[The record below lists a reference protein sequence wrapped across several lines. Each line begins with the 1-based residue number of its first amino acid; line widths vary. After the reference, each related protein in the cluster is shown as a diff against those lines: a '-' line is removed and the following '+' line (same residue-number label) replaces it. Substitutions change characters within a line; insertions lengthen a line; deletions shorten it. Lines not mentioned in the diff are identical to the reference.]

1 MRSPFRF
8 LTALT
13 IASYMAFP
21 APVSA
26 AGSTSIVI
34 NEILTGTS
42 TGAGQEFVELYNNSN
57 QSIELGGW
65 RLEYKS
71 ATSANL
77 ASSWSKKT
85 ELSGVIKAR
94 GYYLAAPLEDY
105 PDADANWSSTLAAGG
120 GHVRLVDPD
129 GNTIDLVGYGN
140 ANSPE
145 NRVAPAPSTGSSL
158 SRQPVGIDS
167 DNNSADFVITEAPS
181 PVSSWEPVGESS
193 NETVNDQDEPANQ
206 PNGELPTLEP
216 LPETPTAE
224 PVVETSAYPKLHI
237 TELLIDPESPLTDA
251 EDEYIEL
258 FNPGSSEVQLE
269 GYILKT
275 GTDLKNS
282 YTFLS
287 GVVPA
292 MGYLAVFSK
301 QSGVPLTNSGGG
313 AQLLSPIGEI
323 IDQTATYAKAKP
335 GNAWMRD
342 GENWI
347 WTSTPTPGQQ
357 NLLTGIQSVLA
368 AAVKTVKPASIKKP
382 KAAAS
387 KSSKPKVAKSSAK
400 KKPAKSGVSEPV
412 KVAAAK
418 IKPAT
423 WLIILLAVITI
434 GYAIYEFRHDIK
446 NHFQRFRSYLSVRR
460 ANRCKAKGR

>member
-13 IASYMAFP
+13 VASYMAFP

-34 NEILTGTS
+34 NELLTGTS
-42 TGAGQEFVELYNNSN
+42 TGAGQEFVELYNNSK
-57 QSIELGGW
+57 QPIELDGW

-77 ASSWSKKT
+77 ASSWSKKA
-85 ELSGVIKAR
+85 ELSGVIKES
-94 GYYLAAPLEDY
+94 GYYLAAPLEYY

-145 NRVAPAPSTGSSL
+145 NRAAPAPSAGSSL
-158 SRQPVGIDS
+158 GRQPIGADS
-167 DNNSADFVITEAPS
+167 DNNSTDFTVAEAPS
-181 PVSSWEPVGESS
+181 PVSSWEPVDESTDES
-193 NETVNDQDEPANQ
+193 ANDQDEPANQ
-206 PNGELPTLEP
+206 PNDQLPELEP
-216 LPETPTAE
+216 SSEISTAE
-224 PVVETSAYPKLHI
+224 PMAETTVYPKLHI

-282 YTFLS
+282 YTFQS

-301 QSGVPLTNSGGG
+301 QSGIPLTNSGGG
-313 AQLLSPIGEI
+313 AQLLSPIGEV

-335 GNAWMRD
+335 GDAWVRD

-357 NLLTGIQSVLA
+357 NLLTGTQSVLA
-368 AAVKTVKPASIKKP
+368 AAVKTVKPAAIKKP
-382 KAAAS
+382 KAATS
-387 KSSKPKVAKSSAK
+387 KSSKPKAAKSSAK
-400 KKPAKSGVSEPV
+400 KKSAKSGASEPV

-446 NHFQRFRSYLSVRR
+446 NHFQRFRAYFSARW
-460 ANRCKAKGR
+460 ANRRKAKGR